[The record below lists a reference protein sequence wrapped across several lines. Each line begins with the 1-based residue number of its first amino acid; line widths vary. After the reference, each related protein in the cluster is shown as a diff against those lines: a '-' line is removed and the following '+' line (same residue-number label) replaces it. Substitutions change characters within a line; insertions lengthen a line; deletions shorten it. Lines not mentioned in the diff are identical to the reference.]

1 MKVLYLDLG
10 MGAAGDMLAAALY
23 ELLGEEEKKTFWEKM
38 GALGIPGVSV
48 EAEKSVKCG
57 IVGTHMRVTV
67 NGAEEESHDHPHDHD
82 QEHHHDHDHEH
93 HHDHDHDH
101 DHDHGHEHHHDHG
114 EGQDHGHPHEH
125 HGMTEIS
132 AILEG
137 LPLSEKVRQDAKEV
151 YARIADAE
159 SRVHG
164 RPVEEIHFHEVG
176 SMDAVADVTAVCLLM
191 EMIGAEK
198 VLASP
203 VHVGSGTVR
212 CAHGIL
218 PVPAPATALLLE
230 NIPVYSGSV
239 RGELCTPTGAAL
251 LRKFVSSF
259 GNMPVMRVEKI
270 GYGMGKKDFEI
281 ANCVRA
287 MLGET
292 GDERD
297 EVAVLTTNLDD
308 DTPEKIGYAV
318 ETLLAEG
325 ALDVTTAPLG
335 MKKNRPAVELTVL
348 CRPEDAEKFARLLF
362 LHTSTLGIRERV
374 ERRYVLARTQET
386 RETVLG
392 PVRVKKASGYGVR
405 KEKIEYE
412 DLRCTAQENGLSL
425 REAEEK
431 LRG

>member
-23 ELLGEEEKKTFWEKM
+23 ELLEEEEKKAFLEKM
-38 GALGIPGVSV
+38 NALGIPGVV
-48 EAEKSVKCG
+48 FEAEKSVKCG
-57 IVGTHMRVTV
+57 VTGTHMRVTV
-67 NGAEEESHDHPHDHD
+67 NGGEEESRD
-82 QEHHHDHDHEH
+82 HHDHDHEH
-93 HHDHDHDH
+93 VHDHDHEHDHEHTHEHDHEHTHEQDH
-101 DHDHGHEHHHDHG
+101 DHEHEHEHHH
-114 EGQDHGHPHEH
+114 EH
-125 HGMTEIS
+125 HGIREIY
-132 AILEG
+132 ALLEG
-137 LPLSEKVRQDAKEV
+137 LPLSEKVKEDAKAV

-164 RPVEEIHFHEVG
+164 HPVEEIHFHEVG
-176 SMDAVADVTAVCLLM
+176 SMDAVADVTAVCLLL
-191 EMIGAEK
+191 EMIGPEK
-198 VLASP
+198 IAASP
-203 VHVGSGTVR
+203 VHVGSGTVK

-218 PVPAPATALLLE
+218 PVPAPAAALLLE
-230 NIPVYSGSV
+230 NVPVYSGAI

-251 LRKFVSSF
+251 LSRFVSSF
-259 GNMPVMRVEKI
+259 GEMPLMRVKRI

-287 MLGET
+287 MLGES
-292 GDERD
+292 GDGRD

-308 DTPEKIGYAV
+308 DTPEKIGFAV

-335 MKKNRPAVELTVL
+335 MKKNRPGVELTVL
-348 CRPEDAEKFARLLF
+348 CRPEDGERFARLLF

-374 ERRYVLARTQET
+374 ERRYVLSRSEET
-386 RETVLG
+386 RETALG

-405 KEKIEYE
+405 REKIEYE
-412 DLRCTAQENGLSL
+412 DLRRAARENGLSL
-425 REAEEK
+425 RETEEK